1 MNDFLRLNARW
12 LGAGFLLTFAS
23 AFGQTWFIS
32 LFAGE
37 IRAAHGL
44 SDGQWGSLY
53 TLATLGSAAL
63 LFARGALAD
72 TMPLGRLAPGVAL
85 LFAAA
90 AVLMAFAPSVWALGI
105 AVFGLRFCGQGMF
118 GHIAMTAMG
127 RWFRARRGRAVAVA
141 TLGHPAG
148 EFVLPLLTVLVAAAL
163 GARSTWLIVAAFLAF
178 AVAPAAA
185 ALFAGGRTPEGVGGD
200 DGATGMGGRH
210 WTRSEALGHWLF
222 PALLPY
228 MLTGGF
234 IGTVVYFHMV
244 HIAGEKG
251 WTLAEMAP
259 GYPVYALMAVIGA
272 VIGGWAADRFGPDR
286 LLAVSLLPM
295 GMGVS
300 LIGPAVSV
308 WLWFPALGLL
318 GFTQGL
324 NSALWGALLPA
335 VYGARHLGAVR
346 SLATTIMVFSTAI
359 GPGLTGMLIDA
370 GVPLPRQTLAMGM
383 WCFGLCL
390 IALPLRRR
398 LALEAVAPA

>member
-1 MNDFLRLNARW
+1 MIDFLRRNARW
-12 LGAGFLLTFAS
+12 LGAGLLLTFAS

-37 IRAAHGL
+37 IRVVHGL
-44 SDGQWGSLY
+44 TDGQWGSLY
-53 TLATLGSAAL
+53 TLATLASAAL

-85 LFAAA
+85 LFAVA
-90 AVLMAFAPSVWALGI
+90 AVLMAFAPSVWVLGV

-148 EFVLPLLTVLVAAAL
+148 EFVLPLLAVLAAASL
-163 GARSTWLIVAAFLAF
+163 GARATWLIVAAFLAF

-185 ALFAGGRTPEGVGGD
+185 ALFAGGRAPEGVSGD
-200 DGATGMGGRH
+200 DGSPGLAGRH
-210 WTRSEALGHWLF
+210 WTRSEALAHWLF

-234 IGTVVYFHMV
+234 ISTVIYFHMV

-251 WTLAEMAP
+251 WTLTEMAP
-259 GYPVYALMAVIGA
+259 AYPTYAVLAVAGA
-272 VIGGWAADRFGPDR
+272 ILGGWAADRFGPDR
-286 LLAVSLLPM
+286 LLAVTYLPM
-295 GMGVS
+295 AVGVS
-300 LIGPAVSV
+300 LIGPATSV

-318 GFTQGL
+318 GLSQGIG
-324 NSALWGALLPA
+324 SALWGALLPA

-346 SLATTIMVFSTAI
+346 SLATTIMVFATAI
-359 GPGLTGMLIDA
+359 GPGLTGLLIDA
-370 GVPLPRQTLAMGM
+370 GVALPRQTTAMAL
-383 WCFGLCL
+383 WCFALCL
-390 IALPLRRR
+390 LALPLRRR
-398 LALEAVAPA
+398 LSLEAAPA